1 MSNLDSQIVDRLHQ
15 RFNFKQKG
23 DWLRE
28 GICPNCN
35 KKELFTHATTPKM
48 VKCGRLNKCGYEEHV
63 KEIFDDLFKDWSESH
78 PKTPANPKASADAYM
93 RYSRG
98 FDLNHISQ
106 LYTQELYK
114 DYKRPD
120 LYTATIRFKL
130 QGKEQTYWER
140 FIDRP
145 ERFGR
150 RKATFIGD
158 YTGCYWSQFTLEQ
171 LCSEHYVWLT
181 EGIFDSIALA
191 QTGITSATYMS
202 SSNYPEKLLTEI
214 KKYCTDHNKNLPT
227 IVWAIDND
235 KAGKNSLYKLHTKA
249 KEQGFISEC
258 AVPNK
263 GMDWND
269 LFLRDLL
276 KEDDIKK
283 YRFHGKL
290 ELAESA
296 EEAGL
301 LIYDYYENLSQFF
314 FTHRFRTYWWE
325 LDYDKFNKAMDYV
338 QESATEALTPA
349 QQRAK
354 ALKTCSTAKE
364 ICNVQLEPLY
374 FQRNEITD
382 ESWYYFQLQNPYG
395 VEVKA
400 TFTPDQIASRGKFK
414 PRVLGVM
421 SGAIWSGNEQQ
432 LETFIKRKTERLREV
447 KTIDFIGYSKE
458 HQVYIFDK
466 YAVHNGQVI
475 HKNEHDYFKTGRKEI
490 KSLAQ
495 TPAITLNPKDEFD
508 ASWFKDFYNLNGEK
522 GLIILAW
529 WTGSYFAEQIRSM
542 SESYPFFEFVGQAG
556 SGKSTLLELLW
567 KFSGRSAYEGFDP
580 NKSTNVAIYR
590 NFAQVSNMPIVL
602 IEGDRNDSDGKSI
615 QKNKFS
621 WDELK
626 DAFNGR
632 AIRSKGLKTAGNETY
647 EPPFRGAVMISQN
660 TPINGSEAILSRTL
674 HISVDTSKHNL
685 QKKHI
690 ATRLSQISL
699 DQACTYITH
708 CLKNE
713 KEILETYAEQVKI
726 IESEYHEKGITH
738 TRLAF
743 AHAQVSAL
751 ILALSE
757 HVLKDHLDLSDICDA
772 QAMLEQMAKERI
784 DQLGG
789 DHKLVEQFWDAYEYI
804 NSSRNASFSLN
815 HHEENAPTIA
825 INLNE
830 VYKVASR
837 NYQTLPDISEMRNL
851 LMSSKRYK
859 FLEKNKAVKTNAY
872 PADSTQ
878 NCEAETKT
886 RVIKCWIFSN
896 PYFKKGAKN

>member
-1 MSNLDSQIVDRLHQ
+1 MSDLDSQLVDRLQ
-15 RFNFKQKG
+15 QKFTFKKTVNG
-23 DWLRE
+23 WLRE
-28 GICPNCN
+28 GVCPECG
-35 KKELFTHATTPKM
+35 KKELYTHATKPRM

-63 KEIFDDLFKDWSESH
+63 RELFDDLFKDWSESH
-78 PKTPANPKASADAYM
+78 PKTVENPHASADAYM
-93 RYSRG
+93 QHSRG
-98 FDLNHISQ
+98 FDLKGLTKH
-106 LYTQELYK
+106 YTQELYK
-114 DYKRPD
+114 DYKRPS
-120 LYTATIRFKL
+120 LITATVRFKL
-130 QGKEQTYWER
+130 HGKDGVAWER

-158 YTGCYWSQFTLEQ
+158 YKGCYWSLFSLEE
-171 LCSEHYVWLT
+171 LCKASVIWLT

-191 QTGITSATYMS
+191 QTNFISASHMS
-202 SSNYPEKLLTEI
+202 CTNYPHLLTTAISNYCKEKKI
-214 KKYCTDHNKNLPT
+214 DLP
-227 IVWAIDND
+227 ILRWAIDND
-235 KAGKNSLYKLHTKA
+235 AAGKKALHSMVEHATT
-249 KEQGFISEC
+249 QGFKSEC
-258 AVPNK
+258 AVPLK
-263 GMDWND
+263 GFDWND
-269 LFLRDLL
+269 LFLRERLTADDL
-276 KEDDIKK
+276 KK
-283 YRFHGKL
+283 YLHWGKL
-290 ELAESA
+290 ELADSA

-301 LIYDYYENLSQFF
+301 LIHEYYDLNTFF
-314 FTHRFRTYWWE
+314 FTHRFRTYWWQ
-325 LDYDKFNKAMDYV
+325 LDYDDFIKAKEYV
-338 QESATEALTPA
+338 EESTSEALSPEEK
-349 QQRAK
+349 RK
-354 ALKTCSTAKE
+354 RALKTSSTAKE

-382 ESWYYFQLQNPYG
+382 ESWYYFQLQNPWG

-400 TFTPDQIASRGKFK
+400 TFTPDQISSRGKFK

-421 SGAIWSGNEQQ
+421 AGAIWSGNEQQ
-432 LETFIKRKTERLREV
+432 LETFVKRKTERLREV

-458 HQVYIFDK
+458 HLVYIFDK
-466 YAVHNGQVI
+466 HAVHKGQVI

-495 TPAITLNPKDEFD
+495 SPIIKLNPSDEFNP
-508 ASWFKDFYNLNGEK
+508 SWFKDFYELNGEK

-529 WTGSYFAEQIRSM
+529 WTGSYFAEQIRAM

-647 EPPFRGAVMISQN
+647 EPPFRGAIMISQN

-674 HISVDTSKHNL
+674 HITVNTAKHTL

-690 ATRLSQISL
+690 ATKLAQMPL
-699 DQACTYITH
+699 EQACTYITH

-713 KEILETYAEQVKI
+713 KDILETYAEEVKK
-726 IESEYHEKGITH
+726 IEAEYHEKGITH

-743 AHAQVSAL
+743 AHAQVSAM
-751 ILALSE
+751 IIALSK

-772 QAMLEQMAKERI
+772 QNMLEQMARERI

-789 DHKLVEQFWDAYEYI
+789 DHKFVEQFWEVYEYL
-804 NSSRNASFSLN
+804 NSTRNAQFTLN
-815 HHEENAPTIA
+815 HHEQDAPTIA

-837 NYQTLPDISEMRNL
+837 NYQTLPDIVDMRAL
-851 LMSSKRYK
+851 LMTSKRYK
-859 FLEKNKAVKTNAY
+859 FVEKNRSVKSNKY

-878 NCEAETKT
+878 NVESELRS
-886 RVIKCWIFSN
+886 RVVKCWIFTN
-896 PYFKKGAKN
+896 PYHQKGTK